1 MSPLAVTGNV
11 QRACFWV
18 LQNHGNLTL
27 GYMHEIICHVLQS
40 YLCDSKTG
48 PDLAMRGFYRIG
60 LTQNDEVLLMA
71 LQEDIT

>member
-1 MSPLAVTGNV
+1 MGNFFSLD
-11 QRACFWV
+11 ACSSLMCLSTKWV

-48 PDLAMRGFYRIG
+48 RDLTM
-60 LTQNDEVLLMA
+60 
-71 LQEDIT
+71 